1 MTFATK
7 LTVLRLV
14 LVPVFAFLAI
24 SYGLSTAAGWPDE
37 TLRWAAF
44 WVFVTAAATDGIDGW
59 IARHFDQKSE
69 LGAFLDPIADKALVM
84 SAVLILAFL
93 DWGPDGWGIPWWF
106 AALVILRDCV
116 ILVGIR
122 VMWSARK
129 NVHIRPHWTGKVCTF
144 LMFVVLGC
152 DAAGDRAF
160 PRLSLRLR
168 RRVHPAFHVG
178 IHPAGDAHHA
188 WIRRQGSGIGKR
200 GELIHVDREN
210 ESRTPRQP
218 RCGIPSRDAGADD
231 GRAA

>member
-84 SAVLILAFL
+84 SAVLILSFL
-93 DWGPDGWGIPWWF
+93 DWGSDGWGIPWWF
-106 AALVILRDCV
+106 AVLVILRDCV

-144 LMFVVLGC
+144 LMFVVLGWVMLRVTELSPAYPC
-152 DAAGDRAF
+152 AFAAVF
-160 PRLSLRLR
+160 ILLSM
-168 RRVHPAFHVG
+168 VQY
-178 IHPAGDAHHA
+178 
-188 WIRRQGSGIGKR
+188 IRQGMRIMRGSQGSGDRDQESER
-200 GELIHVDREN
+200 GEN
-210 ESRTPRQP
+210 
-218 RCGIPSRDAGADD
+218 
-231 GRAA
+231 

>member
-144 LMFVVLGC
+144 LMFVVLGWVMLRVTELSPAYPC
-152 DAAGDRAF
+152 AFAAVF
-160 PRLSLRLR
+160 ILLSM
-168 RRVHPAFHVG
+168 
-178 IHPAGDAHHA
+178 
-188 WIRRQGSGIGKR
+188 WEYIRQGMRIMQGSQGSGDRDQESER
-200 GELIHVDREN
+200 GEN
-210 ESRTPRQP
+210 
-218 RCGIPSRDAGADD
+218 
-231 GRAA
+231 

>member
-24 SYGLSTAAGWPDE
+24 SYGLSTAAGTPDE
-37 TLRWAAF
+37 ALRWAAF

-59 IARHFDQKSE
+59 IARHFNQKSD

-116 ILVGIR
+116 ILAGIR

-144 LMFVVLGC
+144 LMFVVLGWVMLRVTELSPVYPC
-152 DAAGDRAF
+152 AFAAVF
-160 PRLSLRLR
+160 ILLSMLQY
-168 RRVHPAFHVG
+168 
-178 IHPAGDAHHA
+178 I
-188 WIRRQGSGIGKR
+188 RQGMRIMSGSGV
-200 GELIHVDREN
+200 GDQESEN
-210 ESRTPRQP
+210 
-218 RCGIPSRDAGADD
+218 AGN
-231 GRAA
+231 